1 MKTLQLAYF
10 YSPGNSPGARRA
22 YYIGQELA
30 MAGDLYVL
38 TSEKTGTEFS
48 HVKRTISVNAPDLRS
63 LLKVKT
69 VSVKTAKNTVVSR
82 LLPLRQ
88 AFPFLVVTD
97 DGGPLYRRKAYQQ
110 ACELIEKNGITTVFS
125 SFRPWSDHLVAAR
138 LKKRFPDLKWIADFR
153 DLPVDAVH
161 QTIWRP
167 ALQRWWGKRI
177 IRSADEVW
185 MVSEGQRQ
193 QMVGWHPNIKVKYNA
208 LAKLPPAQTAPVS
221 SHFTIVYTGS
231 LYPELRT
238 PEKLVNTLRK
248 LLADGTIDE
257 NKLRLIYRGKDD
269 HYFRQFTHGLPEVML
284 DVKASVTAEAARNL
298 QAKAQILLLLTWSA
312 PGYYGVLTAKLW
324 EYLAMG
330 RPILALVK
338 GPGDPE
344 MKRIIEKA
352 DAGAVFADPE
362 GEQLEHWLKA
372 AYEQWDRTGSIPHS
386 PNRMEL
392 QQYLLE
398 PAF

>member
-30 MAGDLYVL
+30 KAGDLYVL
-38 TSEKTGTEFS
+38 TAEKMGAEFP
-48 HVKRTISVNAPDLRS
+48 HVKETISVNAPDLRS

-69 VSVKTAKNTVVSR
+69 ISVKAAKNTVVSR

-88 AFPFLVVTD
+88 AFPFLMITD

-110 ACELIEKNGITTVFS
+110 ACKLIEKHGITTVFS
-125 SFRPWSDHLVAAR
+125 SFRPWSDHLVASR

-153 DLPVDAVH
+153 DLPVDGVH
-161 QTIWRP
+161 QTIWWP
-167 ALQRWWGKRI
+167 ALQRWWGKRV
-177 IRSADEVW
+177 IRSAEEVW

-193 QMVGWHPNIKVKYNA
+193 QMKGWHANIKVKYNA
-208 LAKLPPAQTAPVS
+208 LAKLPPAQTAPLS

-231 LYPELRT
+231 LYPDLRT
-238 PEKLVNTLRK
+238 PEKLVAALQE
-248 LLADGTIDE
+248 LLAAGTIDE
-257 NKLRLIYRGKDD
+257 NRLRLIYRGKDD
-269 HYFRQFTHGLPEVML
+269 QYFRQFTHGLPEVML
-284 DVKASVTAEAARNL
+284 DIKASVTAEAARDL
-298 QAKAQILLLLTWSA
+298 QAKAQLLLLLTWSA

-324 EYLAMG
+324 EYLATG

-344 MKRIIEKA
+344 MKKIIGKA

-362 GEQLEHWLKA
+362 LAQLQQWLA
-372 AYEQWDRTGSIPHS
+372 TAYEQWTKTGTVISS
-386 PNRMEL
+386 PNLPEL
-392 QQYLLE
+392 RQYLA
-398 PAF
+398 PSAS